1 MTDDGAER
9 RAEVLRVPSAPD
21 ALELRHLRAFICV
34 AEELNFSR
42 AANRL
47 FLSQPAL
54 SRQIRALERLI
65 GCELLRRSTHN
76 VDLTPAG
83 EALLDPARQILHD
96 LDAAVG
102 MARAASGEMAAVL
115 AKQWGTISDLTAA
128 DAGMQELRAAYESLH
143 AQFAPPTDII
153 VAPVNA
159 GGVACLRLTPNTE
172 PPPTLVYLHGGCYSA
187 GSAFGYRHLA
197 GALADAAHAAALVPE
212 YRLAPEHP
220 FPAAVEDAT
229 RAYLWILDQ
238 GIAPSGVTIVGDSSG
253 AHLALSMLIAARQEQ
268 IPMPGRMVMFSPW
281 LDLSCPYP
289 EPGPDDPQPVV
300 TPERARRITAGYLAG
315 HRIDDPM
322 ISPLTADLS
331 GLPPMLVQA
340 GTGDPLREEARRLA
354 DRASSYG
361 IDVRLD
367 LYPVETHVF
376 HTFWSFLPEAAD
388 ALRQAGHFIEGIGS
402 AVTG

>member
-1 MTDDGAER
+1 MADDGAER

-21 ALELRHLRAFICV
+21 ALELRHLRAFVCV

-65 GCELLRRSTHN
+65 GCDLLRRSTHN

-83 EALLDPARQILHD
+83 EALLDPARQILYD

-102 MARAASGEMAAVL
+102 TARAASGEMTAVL

-128 DAGMQELRAAYESLH
+128 DAGLQELRAAYEALH
-143 AQFAPPTDII
+143 AQFAPPPEIT
-153 VAPVNA
+153 VTPVNA
-159 GGVACLRLTPNTE
+159 GGVACLRLTPETE

-197 GALADAAHAAALVPE
+197 GALAGAAHTAALVPE

-229 RAYLWILDQ
+229 RAYLWILDR
-238 GIAPSGVTIVGDSSG
+238 GIAPSAVTIAGDSSG

-268 IPMPGRMVMFSPW
+268 VPMPGRMVFFSPW

-289 EPGPDDPQPVV
+289 EPGPGDPQPVL
-300 TPERARRITAGYLAG
+300 TPGRARRIAAGYLAG
-315 HRIDDPM
+315 HRFDDPVV
-322 ISPLTADLS
+322 SPLTADLT
-331 GLPPMLVQA
+331 GLPAMLVQA

-354 DRASSYG
+354 DRARSYG
-361 IDVRLD
+361 TDVRLD

-388 ALRQAGHFIEGIGS
+388 ALRQAAQYIEGS
-402 AVTG
+402 